1 MSLVGNFNSL
11 NNDGAARFS
20 GAGPQRRP
28 SQTHG
33 RRPSFA
39 NYIPT
44 PFGGHDDEEEEE
56 TLDEY
61 VPPREQR
68 LEEVHVLAR
77 SMSVSSESSR
87 TGGRISGALQRTV
100 TSGSV
105 SANPWN
111 YEEGSDLD
119 PYSDN
124 FNVRKWTRSVVME
137 ARGDDHIPR
146 YAGIAFKDMSIHGFG
161 SDADYQKTVGNIP
174 FYMFGQIRNLI
185 GNRKR
190 KVQILNSIDGV
201 LDSGEM
207 LVVLGP
213 PGSGCTTM
221 LKTIA
226 GEMNGIYL
234 DEESQLNYR
243 GIDPKRMYKQF
254 RGEAI
259 YTAEVDVHF
268 PKLVVGDT
276 LDFAAR
282 ARAPR
287 NPPGGL
293 SVGEYAKKMRDVV
306 MAIFGI
312 SHTVNT
318 MVGNDFI
325 RGVSGGERK
334 RVSIAEATLAAAPL
348 QCWDNSTRGLDSA
361 NAIEFVKNLRMGAE
375 FFGTT
380 ACVAIYQAPQAAY
393 DLFDKVSVLYEGEQI
408 FFGRCDKAKQFFVDM
423 GFYCPTQQTTPDFL
437 TSLTSPSERQA
448 RAGFQGKVPVT
459 PREFAQ
465 RWKASPEYAALQAEI
480 QAYNAKFP
488 IGGETY
494 NQFLASRRAQQ
505 SKHVG
510 PKSPYTLSYAGQIRL
525 CVRRGFQ
532 RLKAD
537 PSLTLSQLFGNVVM
551 VLIISSIYFNLQPN
565 TASFYSRGGL
575 LFFAILM
582 NAFGSALEILTLY
595 AQRPI
600 VEKHAQYAF
609 THPSAE
615 AFASMLCDLP
625 YKIFNAIFFNVT
637 LYFMTNLRREPGPFF
652 YFFLVSFLL
661 TLTMSM
667 MFRSIAS
674 LSRSLTQALAPAAVL
689 ILGLVIYTGF
699 ALPVT
704 YMHGWSRWMN
714 YIDPIAYGFESL
726 MINEFH
732 GRVFECS
739 QWVPMGP
746 MYPAPGTS
754 DSVVC
759 SSVGSVPGQSGVNGD
774 DYLWLAYHYQ
784 HSHKW
789 RNVGIIITFMVGLC
803 CVYLAATELITAKR
817 SKGEILIYPRGMIPK
832 EFKYSDKPVDE
843 EAIALERQK
852 AEMRA
857 EATSHADAII
867 QRQTAIFSWKDVVY
881 DIKIKGEPRR
891 ILDHVDGWVKPGTL
905 TALMGVSGAGKTTL
919 LDVLATRV
927 TMGVVS
933 GEMLVDGRPRDVSF
947 QRKTGYVQ
955 QQDLHLETSTVRE
968 ALRFSAVLRQ
978 PKSVSREEKYDYVE
992 QVLKLLEMDAYAD
1005 AVVGVPGEGLNVEQR
1020 KRLTIGVELVA
1031 KPELLLFLDEPTSG
1045 LDSQT
1050 SWNILMLLRKLTAN
1064 GQAILCTI
1072 HQPSAMLFEQFDRL
1086 LFLAKG
1092 GRTVYYGEVGDK
1104 SNILIDYFERNGA
1117 PKCPPGENPAEW
1129 MLSAIGAAPGSYTEH
1144 DWHQVWLDS
1153 PERVAVRE
1161 ELADIKRER
1170 RALVPKQDKTDKANK
1185 AAYTEFAAPFGLQFF
1200 EVLRRVFQQYW
1211 RTPSY
1216 IWSKIALCVFTGL
1229 YIGFSFFR
1237 ADTSQQGLQNQLFSV
1252 FMSFTIFG
1260 QLVQQIMPNF
1270 VIQRSLYEVRE
1281 RPSKTYS
1288 WVIFILSNI
1297 VVEIPWSIFVGTLFF
1312 FEWYYPIGL
1321 YRNAIPT
1328 DAVTERGALMWL
1340 LFMTFLLFTST
1351 FATAMVAGIELA
1363 ETAGNLANLLFSLC
1377 LIFCGVLVPLQGLPG
1392 FWKFMNRVSP
1402 FTYLAEGMLGT
1413 GLAGTNVVCSS
1424 NELLRLTAPAGQTC
1438 GEFLGPWI
1446 QMAGGYVVDSA
1457 ASSCEYCAMSNTDTF
1472 LSVFNI
1478 YYKNRWRDFGLMW
1491 VYIVFNVFAA
1501 IALYYIA
1508 RVPKNKKEAVE
1519 ETNEDLN
1526 RVLTGA
1532 TGISRQLTEGEKIQ
1546 SPLNG
1551 SGADYLGAKQLND
1564 NPYNEKAV
1572 GNGTFPNEK
1581 ASPYGAPPVV
1591 ASGSDRSAP
1600 TTMDDT
1606 TRVPSPDPPTPGEYY
1621 DASAAL
1627 GAPAMTTS
1635 PGPPVGA
1642 RSSEHL
1648 Q

>member
-1 MSLVGNFNSL
+1 MS
-11 NNDGAARFS
+11 R
-20 GAGPQRRP
+20 Q
-28 SQTHG
+28 
-33 RRPSFA
+33 
-39 NYIPT
+39 
-44 PFGGHDDEEEEE
+44 
-56 TLDEY
+56 
-61 VPPREQR
+61 
-68 LEEVHVLAR
+68 
-77 SMSVSSESSR
+77 SVSSQGSR
-87 TGGRISGALQRTV
+87 PGGRISGALQRTV
-100 TSGSV
+100 TTGSIA
-105 SANPWN
+105 ANPWN

-119 PYSDN
+119 PYSPN
-124 FNVRKWTRSVVME
+124 FNVRKWTRSVVTE
-137 ARGDDHIPR
+137 TRGEDHIPR
-146 YAGIAFKDMSIHGFG
+146 YAGIAFKNLSVHGFG

-174 FYMFGQIRNLI
+174 FYLFGQLRDLI

-234 DEESQLNYR
+234 DEQSDLNYR

-293 SVGEYAKKMRDVV
+293 SAAEYATKMRDVV

-334 RVSIAEATLAAAPL
+334 RVSIAEATLASAPL

-361 NAIEFVKNLRMGAE
+361 NAIEFVKNLRLGAE

-423 GFYCPTQQTTPDFL
+423 GFYCPEQQTTPDFL
-437 TSLTSPSERQA
+437 TSLTSPSERRA
-448 RAGFQGKVPVT
+448 RSGFEGKVPVT

-480 QAYNAKFP
+480 QAYNAKYP

-505 SKHVG
+505 SKHVR
-510 PKSPYTLSYAGQIRL
+510 PHSPYTLSYGGQIKL

-537 PSLTLSQLFGNVVM
+537 PSLTLSQLFGNLIM
-551 VLIISSIYFNLQPN
+551 VLIISSIFYNLQPN
-565 TASFYSRGGL
+565 TASFYNRGGL

-625 YKIFNAIFFNVT
+625 YKICNAIIFNIT
-637 LYFMTNLRREPGPFF
+637 LYFMTNLRREVGPFF

-699 ALPVT
+699 ALPIS
-704 YMHGWSRWMN
+704 YMPGWSRWMN
-714 YIDPIAYGFESL
+714 YLDPIAYGFESL

-732 GRVFECS
+732 GRTFECS

-746 MYPAPGTS
+746 GYPAPGTS
-754 DSVVC
+754 ESVVC
-759 SSVGSVPGQSGVNGD
+759 SSVGAQPGQPGVNGD
-774 DYLWLAYHYQ
+774 DYLWIAYRYTHA
-784 HSHKW
+784 HKW
-789 RNVGIIITFMVGLC
+789 RNVGIIIAFMVGLC

-817 SKGEILIYPRGMIPK
+817 SKGEILIYPRSKIPK
-832 EFKYSDKPVDE
+832 ELKYSEKPVDE
-843 EAIALERQK
+843 EAVAMERQK

-857 EATSHADAII
+857 QAHSHADAII

-978 PKSVSREEKYDYVE
+978 PKTVSREEKYDYVE

-1092 GRTVYYGEVGDK
+1092 GKTVYYGEVGEK
-1104 SNILIDYFERNGA
+1104 SHILIDYFERNGA

-1129 MLSAIGAAPGSYTEH
+1129 MLSAIGAAPGSHTDY
-1144 DWHQVWLDS
+1144 DWHQLWLDS

-1161 ELADIKRER
+1161 ELEEIKRER
-1170 RALVPKQDKTDKANK
+1170 RALVPKQNRSDKSNK
-1185 AAYTEFAAPFGLQFF
+1185 AAYAEFAAPFSLQFL

-1216 IWSKIALCVFTGL
+1216 IWSKIALCVATGL
-1229 YIGFSFFR
+1229 FIGFSFFR
-1237 ADTSQQGLQNQLFSV
+1237 ADTSQQGLQNQLFAV

-1321 YRNAIPT
+1321 FKNAIPT
-1328 DAVTERGALMWL
+1328 DSVTERGALMWL

-1377 LIFCGVLVPLQGLPG
+1377 LIFCGVLVPLQSLPG

-1402 FTYLAEGMLGT
+1402 FTYLAEGMLAT
-1413 GLAGTNVVCSS
+1413 GLARTNVVCSS
-1424 NELLRLTAPAGQTC
+1424 AELLRLNAPSGQTC
-1438 GEFLGPWI
+1438 GEYLGPWI
-1446 QMAGGYVVDSA
+1446 QQAGGYVKDP
-1457 ASSCEYCAMSNTDTF
+1457 ASSACEYCAMDKTDTF

-1478 YYKNRWRDFGLMW
+1478 YYDNRWRDFGLMW
-1491 VYIVFNVFAA
+1491 VYIIFNVFAA
-1501 IALYYIA
+1501 IAFYYLA
-1508 RVPKNKKEAVE
+1508 RVPKNKKDAVE
-1519 ETNEDLN
+1519 ETNDDLN
-1526 RVLTGA
+1526 RTITGA
-1532 TGISRQLTEGEKIQ
+1532 TGISRQITEGEKIQ
-1546 SPLNG
+1546 SPLTTNG
-1551 SGADYLGAKQLND
+1551 TDYLGAKQLNT
-1564 NPYNEKAV
+1564 NPYDEKAN
-1572 GNGTFPNEK
+1572 GNGVYHDEK
-1581 ASPYGAPPVV
+1581 ANGPYGAAPLVQ
-1591 ASGSDRSAP
+1591 SGSDRSGP
-1600 TTMDDT
+1600 ITTTDGS
-1606 TRVPSPDPPTPGEYY
+1606 TRVPSPEPPTPGEYY

-1635 PGPPVGA
+1635 PGPPIGA
-1642 RSSEHL
+1642 RSTERIA
-1648 Q
+1648 